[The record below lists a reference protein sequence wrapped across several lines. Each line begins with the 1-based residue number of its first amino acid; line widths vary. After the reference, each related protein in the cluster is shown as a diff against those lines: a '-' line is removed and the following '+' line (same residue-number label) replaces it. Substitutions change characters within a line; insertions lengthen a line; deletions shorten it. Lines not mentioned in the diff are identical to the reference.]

1 MRIDEGLRHHWA
13 EPDEADL
20 IQQLREH
27 RGQQA
32 PMHEQPTTPPPPEPP
47 LTAFWE
53 PAPVPPNALNDLP
66 PAPQSQAA
74 AEGAAGATQAVAET
88 TASETQAAAET
99 AAIATQGAAETSA
112 TAAQTS
118 PQTTPPP
125 ATPSAATYAG
135 EPTADPQ
142 WLVDRE
148 NALVAIRAG
157 YSAAL
162 SQARSTAGVG
172 PGWTAATTV
181 SDESGQLRSASGREM
196 VFVADPNA
204 PQVIVGYDESGP
216 VYQPAGQWMEFD
228 EEVFAAH
235 YRADLDG
242 FGGAHLQSLA
252 TLYGTDVAG
261 LFAQH
266 PEIWGIATSDH
277 AINAGPPPAGRA
289 MGDPSQL
296 GMLDL
301 YMRDPQ
307 MAALIDA
314 YGGQPAPAAGD
325 IAREQVRIYGQQR
338 YDQLNRLDN
347 AMESVRQQYTDAMA
361 QAQASGSGPGWV
373 ERASTITVSDES
385 GQTSTQAL
393 YITDES
399 GQPLRDASGQPQAQ
413 MERLFDP
420 DAFTAW
426 YVQQGGLQHEAFK
439 DLYGQSHTTF
449 ATDESG
455 RSVAAAIRFDNPNW
469 SMGGVG
475 GMVHKDLVGID
486 PNDPPRLHDREAI
499 GFDLEAGWATH
510 HSNIKPE
517 RDWFE
522 TVVQVAM
529 VAVVSYI
536 SAGQLGP
543 AAASAMGLT
552 TTTATGATVLTT
564 AGVMVS
570 GAVAGAATSIASGM
584 MSGNLTFK
592 GVLQGALAGGL
603 SGGLIKELGPI
614 AASAGPVGTL
624 ALRTTVQGGIQAL
637 LGGEFKDGALAGFAS
652 GLADLAGANMEANID
667 KAVSAQAMTAA
678 EAVTARNFARVIRSA
693 IRAAGSPDD
702 PTNAFASSFLNDLIQ
717 QVGPA
722 PGTLMAVAD
731 EGQIVPNDPVSQRD
745 QEWIDQSDDIL
756 FRRGEEI
763 AEANG
768 LNGVELEDGRIRL
781 PDGRVVTPTVTVRE
795 LQPAEPCSGPDSP
808 APPAET
814 SIYPD
819 RYRSVAGA
827 PGVMPVGGF
836 DGLSLARDLPTL
848 APELTPTLADGR
860 PGVGVPYRDEAG
872 QVFYRTFDANGE
884 AVGWVSAPVAA
895 ASLPFVARFAP
906 VAQGVLAAELAYG
919 PPPLKLMAGAT
930 LAAGTGLAAWWAA
943 ENADELLRR
952 DALTPEQVRELQQP
966 MINVPPPPAGPEV
979 ISTPPLGPEDRQL
992 VDGPITTPITLPQ
1005 PTVIPGS
1012 PMEPQTIDELI
1023 ITSRGFEPGTAEH
1036 KAATWDQYEA
1046 RGGDWSYERW
1056 SSVYD
1061 ANQTRAAQANAAVD
1075 EYHRSLAW
1083 GAREVT
1089 IDQITVDGEQTSRRL
1104 DIADTFSQKGLE
1116 YKTGYQTATVDNMW
1130 ELQRDAQLVR
1140 LGWDIEWVFRDRA
1153 SAPLLE
1159 ALRNAGIRVT
1169 GGE

>member
-13 EPDEADL
+13 EPDEGEL

-32 PMHEQPTTPPPPEPP
+32 PMHEQATTAPPPEPP

-53 PAPVPPNALNDLP
+53 PGPVQPNALNDLP
-66 PAPQSQAA
+66 PAPQSHATA
-74 AEGAAGATQAVAET
+74 GGAAGATQA
-88 TASETQAAAET
+88 AET
-99 AAIATQGAAETSA
+99 AAASTQTTAQTAAPPVTSGAAA
-112 TAAQTS
+112 
-118 PQTTPPP
+118 
-125 ATPSAATYAG
+125 YVG
-135 EPTADPQ
+135 ESTADPQ

-148 NALVAIRAG
+148 NTLVAIRAD
-157 YSAAL
+157 YTAAL
-162 SQARSTAGVG
+162 GQAQSTAGVG
-172 PGWTAATTV
+172 PGWTAATIV
-181 SDESGQLRSASGREM
+181 SDESGQIRSASGRAL
-196 VFVADPNA
+196 VFVPDPNA

-216 VYQPAGQWMEFD
+216 VYQPNGQWMEFD
-228 EEVFAAH
+228 EEAFAAH
-235 YRADLDG
+235 FRAQ
-242 FGGAHLQSLA
+242 GGSQLQSLA
-252 TLYGTDVAG
+252 ALYGTDVPG
-261 LFAQH
+261 LFAKH

-314 YGGQPAPAAGD
+314 YGGQPAPATSD

-338 YDQLNRLDN
+338 YDQLSRLDN
-347 AMESVRQQYTDAMA
+347 AMESVRQQYADAMA

-373 ERASTITVSDES
+373 ERPRTITVSDES
-385 GQTSTQAL
+385 GQTSTQTL
-393 YITDES
+393 YVTDES
-399 GQPLRDASGQPQAQ
+399 GQPLRDANGQPQAQ

-426 YVQQGGLQHEAFK
+426 YMQQGGLQHEAFK
-439 DLYGQSHTTF
+439 TFYGQSHTTF

-455 RSVAAAIRFDNPNW
+455 RSVAASISFDNPNW
-469 SMGGVG
+469 SMGGIG
-475 GMVHKDLVGID
+475 GMVHKELVGIN

-522 TVVQVAM
+522 TVVKVAM

-536 SAGQLGP
+536 SAGKLGP

-552 TTTATGATVLTT
+552 TTTAAGATALTT
-564 AGVMVS
+564 AGVVVS
-570 GAVAGAATSIASGM
+570 AAVAGAATSAFSGLIN
-584 MSGNLTFK
+584 GNLTLK

-603 SGGLIKELGPI
+603 SAGLLDQLGPL
-614 AASAGPVGTL
+614 AAKAGSVGTL

-637 LGGEFKDGALAGFAS
+637 LGGEFKDGALAGFAG
-652 GLADLAGANMEANID
+652 GLADLAGANMHANID
-667 KAVSAQAMTAA
+667 KAVATGAMTAA
-678 EAVTARNFARVIRSA
+678 EAATARTFARVVGSA
-693 IRAAGSPDD
+693 IRAAGNPDD
-702 PTNAFASSFLNDLIQ
+702 PAHAFGSAFLNDALQ
-717 QVGPA
+717 QLNPKSVIPAGPA
-722 PGTLMAVAD
+722 PDGQVPLAD
-731 EGQIVPNDPVSQRD
+731 PGSVSARD

-795 LQPAEPCSGPDSP
+795 IQPADPVAGPDSASAP
-808 APPAET
+808 AGT

-819 RYRSVAGA
+819 RYRSVPGA

-848 APELTPTLADGR
+848 PPELTPTLADGR

-872 QVFYRTFDANGE
+872 KVFYRTFDANGT
-884 AVGWVSAPVAA
+884 AVGWVSSPVAM
-895 ASLPFVARFAP
+895 ASLPFAARFAP

-952 DALTPEQVRELQQP
+952 DALTPEQVHELQQP
-966 MINVPPPPAGPEV
+966 MINVPPPPAGPGV
-979 ISTPPLGPEDRQL
+979 ISTPPLGPGDRES
-992 VDGPITTPITLPQ
+992 VDEPITTPMTPPQ

-1023 ITSRGFEPGTAEH
+1023 VTSRGFEPGTAEH

-1075 EYHRSLAW
+1075 DYHRSLTW
-1083 GAREVT
+1083 GTREVT
-1089 IDQITVDGEQTSRRL
+1089 IDEITVDGEQTSRRL
-1104 DIADTFSQKGLE
+1104 DIADTFSQKGIE